1 MHQNLGVLHNV
12 FWWATINQMSV
23 GLQPRVQ
30 GPHVE
35 LVIVGCAR
43 NNTYNQNCTA
53 DLPQRRI
60 TTLYPNINGNMI
72 GRSKDTYIA
81 GLHIP
86 IYHKNGVTKYL
97 RTFCLSTQSVSRWT
111 GLKCTIMWHHMQRL
125 NNCYNTKMTKIHNCK
140 IGQRSL
146 AGPQECNVLHTKA
159 HKSRNI
165 SRRNENEMR
174 RQRRFRCIPSSPR
187 EKSCSHF

>member
-1 MHQNLGVLHNV
+1 MWNWLSLGVPE
-12 FWWATINQMSV
+12 TISKV
-23 GLQPRVQ
+23 KIVQ
-30 GPHVE
+30 R
-35 LVIVGCAR
+35 IC
-43 NNTYNQNCTA
+43 
-53 DLPQRRI
+53 QRRI

-86 IYHKNGVTKYL
+86 IYHKNGVTKSL

-111 GLKCTIMWHHMQRL
+111 GLKCTIMWHQMQRL
-125 NNCYNTKMTKIHNCK
+125 THCYNAKMTKIHNCK

-159 HKSRNI
+159 HNSRNI